1 VTCRGLCT
9 HRRNLAVSRCICYVF
24 VGTLLSLFVLYL
36 ARAGSVRHI
45 DDVHPLIP
53 CPLIDELAAEGSPSV
68 TLWMIPFH
76 EGRGLSSF
84 PQWLAHVNALRARGL
99 VTFGMHGVNH
109 SVHNEVEVEAGLA
122 DREVFE
128 FECCVDNVTNHL
140 ARGITEWQRAFH
152 EPPSRL
158 AFPGGFATPEAVR
171 IARGTFHLQLRTIFD
186 GLFHRIYHCD
196 DSFCPAPFLC
206 TTDSL
211 NSF

>member
-1 VTCRGLCT
+1 VCRARAHGLLFCGSVAGPGSSSGLNFPP
-9 HRRNLAVSRCICYVF
+9 HCL
-24 VGTLLSLFVLYL
+24 TLLPD
-36 ARAGSVRHI
+36 APPA
-45 DDVHPLIP
+45 
-53 CPLIDELAAEGSPSV
+53 
-68 TLWMIPFH
+68 T
-76 EGRGLSSF
+76 
-84 PQWLAHVNALRARGL
+84 
-99 VTFGMHGVNH
+99 VNH

-128 FECCVDNVTNHL
+128 FECCVDNVTSHL
-140 ARGITEWQRAFH
+140 AAGIAEWQRAFH

-171 IARGTFHLQLRTIFD
+171 IARGTFHLQLRTIID

-211 NSF
+211 NRF